1 MFNGGVRLVRSY
13 GLRVVL
19 IIVFAV
25 AVLSAFGCKEKKQK
39 ATALII
45 GTGQIC
51 GTVVD
56 EDGTPIAGAL
66 VYVEG
71 LWRASLTNE
80 KGYYELT
87 KLPSGTYTVVASS
100 QGYRKAVRTNVSVSD
115 GKVTRGVDLTLV
127 RDPKYE
133 PDTIR
138 FVEVSPPEGS
148 RIEYGKPIFIRGSI
162 EYALR
167 NSRWGTIYIFL
178 VDEAGKRL
186 VEGTISR
193 ISAMAGEHVVP
204 FGRQVVIPQG
214 VGERI
219 WLVAA
224 LFAGHETSA
233 SAADTVI
240 YSVGVIR
247 DEVTFVDAEPQFGA
261 ELIAGERTK
270 VKLKLRCSIESVD
283 SALLKVELIGST
295 RLGRYT
301 LPLAEKEIALTGGK
315 QQAQEMEVELECVPT
330 AEMSAIKA
338 RALLMTKEG
347 KKTIA
352 ASWSPRFLVV
362 TGK

>member
-1 MFNGGVRLVRSY
+1 LVRA
-13 GLRVVL
+13 VVL
-19 IIVFAV
+19 RLLLTVVFIM
-25 AVLSAFGCKEKKQK
+25 AVLSTFGCKEKKRK
-39 ATALII
+39 PTALLI
-45 GTGQIC
+45 GTGRIC

-56 EDGTPIAGAL
+56 EDGTPIGGAL

-71 LWRASLTNE
+71 LWRAALTNE
-80 KGYYELT
+80 KGYYELS
-87 KLPSGTYTVVASS
+87 KLPSGVYTVVASS

-115 GKVTRGVDLTLV
+115 GKVTSGVDLTLV

-138 FVEVSPPEGS
+138 FIEVSPPDGS

-162 EYALR
+162 EYELR

-204 FGRQVVIPQG
+204 FGRQVVIPEG
-214 VGERI
+214 VGERV

-233 SAADTVI
+233 SAADTVV
-240 YSVGVIR
+240 YLVGVVR
-247 DEVTFVDAEPQFGA
+247 DEVTFIGAEPQFGA
-261 ELIAGERTK
+261 ELIAGEKTK
-270 VKLKLRCSIESVD
+270 VKLRLRCSIESVD
-283 SALLKVELIGST
+283 SALLKVELMGST
-295 RLGRYT
+295 RLGKYT
-301 LPLAEKEIALTGGK
+301 LTLAEKEMLLVDGK
-315 QQAQEMEVELECVPT
+315 QKAQEIEVELECIPT
-330 AEMSAIKA
+330 ADMPAIKA

-362 TGK
+362 VGKK